1 MRKAAKALITF
12 STWPGDEAES
22 AHVAQL
28 VLLRLLRL
36 QREAHRSAAV
46 RNFEATVL
54 LTRAATETCIAGM
67 YWLGCDDATTRL
79 GGANAKSVARMM
91 QFLSRTDPLL
101 PAAVDDLV
109 RLIAEPLDLPKPW
122 NMADAVTRRTDQP
135 LATELYQNVYVPLS
149 TLFEHPGG
157 LTLLRHV
164 GSAGQP
170 KERPARFWSRRAS
183 LHTIDLRTAQLAL
196 VIAEH
201 LGLSDQPFRGY
212 AQAHMERAAHPM
224 TTYAA
229 RGAISRVKVSQ
240 IPRAWRAIAALRKSF
255 LSGEYATASDDE
267 RKSRARQALDEAL
280 PPLSDDPDGE
290 TRTRMIDR
298 FAELI
303 AAKREPDA

>member
-1 MRKAAKALITF
+1 MNVLLGWAIRYLLPYPDPLRRRRMRKAAKALITF

-196 VIAEH
+196 VLTRVMVSTSGTPGAVVVEDPK
-201 LGLSDQPFRGY
+201 LLRMSLR
-212 AQAHMERAAHPM
+212 
-224 TTYAA
+224 TT
-229 RGAISRVKVSQ
+229 
-240 IPRAWRAIAALRKSF
+240 
-255 LSGEYATASDDE
+255 
-267 RKSRARQALDEAL
+267 
-280 PPLSDDPDGE
+280 PLSDRMLETVPSTEFEPSDG
-290 TRTRMIDR
+290 
-298 FAELI
+298 
-303 AAKREPDA
+303 